1 MPGVRNVD
9 SNKLISRY
17 LEYIKVSKK
26 TDMAHTSNVLKAC
39 SNIICHIYTRPLFL
53 RRTQKASPKP
63 PRSKSIRWALMPFTP
78 MRQHCRFKCLIVRL
92 ILNISANSWPNGTVQ
107 GRASISQTTP
117 TRTSTHFG
125 PNHPTCKQNG
135 TLSLWGLKYL
145 PPQLRYH
152 THPKSSTAR
161 IPVALLLIFKA
172 ACVK

>member
-1 MPGVRNVD
+1 M
-9 SNKLISRY
+9 
-17 LEYIKVSKK
+17 
-26 TDMAHTSNVLKAC
+26 THTSNVLKAC

-92 ILNISANSWPNGTVQ
+92 LFNISANSWPNETVQ

-117 TRTSTHFG
+117 TRTSTHFR
-125 PNHPTCKQNG
+125 PNRIIQRA
-135 TLSLWGLKYL
+135 SRME
-145 PPQLRYH
+145 RYH
-152 THPKSSTAR
+152 YEASNTFLNFATIPIPKSSTAR